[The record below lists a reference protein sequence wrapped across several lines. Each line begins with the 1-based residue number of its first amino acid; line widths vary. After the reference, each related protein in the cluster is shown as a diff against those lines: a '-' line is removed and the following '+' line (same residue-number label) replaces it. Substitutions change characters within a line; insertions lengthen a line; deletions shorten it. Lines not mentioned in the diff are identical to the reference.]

1 MSILQKK
8 AVRIVASENY
18 NAYTQPIFKKLK
30 ILPFDKLILYF
41 NLQLMQKFQHGF
53 LPTSFS
59 QTWSDNR
66 VRRGNQLEILDF
78 SKKGKSFKHPLC

>member
-1 MSILQKK
+1 MKTHLLIYGTP
-8 AVRIVASENY
+8 NY
-18 NAYTQPIFKKLK
+18 ANAINSLIKSSKNLN
-30 ILPFDKLILYF
+30 ILPFNKLILYF
-41 NLQLMQKFQHGF
+41 NLQLKQKFQHGF